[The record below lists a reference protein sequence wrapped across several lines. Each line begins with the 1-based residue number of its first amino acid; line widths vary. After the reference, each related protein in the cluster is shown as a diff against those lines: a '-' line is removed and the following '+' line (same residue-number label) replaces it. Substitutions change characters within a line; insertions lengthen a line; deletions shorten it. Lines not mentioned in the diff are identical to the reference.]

1 MHILRMNV
9 QRFQIMTDI
18 FTNGFQCK
26 RNYILSSFQD
36 NLNEIQS
43 CGIHF
48 HQKDTSELFHLLMC
62 LTLYDNRG
70 SVMINEQIERYSMI
84 VLIFM

>member
-1 MHILRMNV
+1 MQPKLSEHGHIPV
-9 QRFQIMTDI
+9 T
-18 FTNGFQCK
+18 
-26 RNYILSSFQD
+26 S
-36 NLNEIQS
+36 LN
-43 CGIHF
+43 
-48 HQKDTSELFHLLMC
+48 